1 MDEFGGGSGCV
12 EIISELELEN
22 ILNSLSAS
30 SLEDIG
36 SKEWVQ
42 QMSMLEEL
50 NIQAAL
56 QVI

>member
-1 MDEFGGGSGCV
+1 MDGFSDV
-12 EIISELELEN
+12 DIISELELEN
-22 ILNSLSAS
+22 ILNSISAS

-36 SKEWVQ
+36 SKGWVQ

-56 QVI
+56 QVWTK

>member
-1 MDEFGGGSGCV
+1 MSSDGAVLMSDM
-12 EIISELELEN
+12 ELEN
-22 ILNSLSAS
+22 ILHSLRPSG
-30 SLEDIG
+30 LEAVG

-56 QVI
+56 QVHS